1 MPLELGSFKFNKG
14 SFMTTILVS
23 FEATK
28 PPLFPLGE
36 LIVTPNVLEGVSDEE
51 IRQALDRH
59 SHGDWGEVDGDDQ
72 VANKRAL
79 ENGGR
84 IVSEYTAK
92 SGTKFCV
99 ITEPNHYVTTV
110 VLPEED

>member
-1 MPLELGSFKFNKG
+1 
-14 SFMTTILVS
+14 MTAILVA

-36 LIVTPNVLEGVSDEE
+36 LIATPNAIEAVSDQE
-51 IRQALDRH
+51 ITEAIQRH
-59 SHGDWGEVDGDDQ
+59 SHGDWGEIDLEDQ
-72 VANKRAL
+72 RGNKRSL

-92 SGTKFCV
+92 SGAKFCV
-99 ITEPNHYVTTV
+99 ITEPNHFVTTI